1 MIRTLSGIQPSGN
14 LHLGNY
20 FGMMKNMIDLQDTRD
35 LYCFIVNYHALTS
48 QRNSQT
54 LKLDTFSAAADFL
67 ALGLDPQKCCLWV
80 QSDLPQVTEL
90 TWILSNITS
99 LGLLERC
106 HSYKDKIANGI
117 KPSHGLFSYPI
128 LMTADILLMQAQHV
142 PVGKDQKQHIEVAQD
157 IAQKFNHVYGDVFV
171 VPQPEIQDATAQI
184 PGIDGRKMSK
194 SYENTIGIFENDKSL
209 KSKVMSIKT
218 DSTPIESAKS
228 IIDNPLYEIYSAFL
242 DTDQRDQLRD
252 RFETPGLRYG
262 DVKQELLACI
272 SKYFK
277 VFKEKRN
284 ELQQNKDYVYDVLE
298 TGAKKANLIAEQT
311 MLRVRDAVGLSY
323 RKYSDAL
330 PN

>member
-323 RKYSDAL
+323 RKYSDVL